1 VALLRKRTYGWPVI
15 RVTNSKEPRFRAGTA
30 AGDESAFLI
39 RAPSAGEIILTGAE
53 MELGSSLS
61 HPAVKRPSK
70 RYNSIMTRWFRQ
82 GVYGFRL
89 AGGPQRAEARRP
101 MPGDS

>member
-1 VALLRKRTYGWPVI
+1 MASLRKRTYGSPVI

-39 RAPSAGEIILTGAE
+39 RAANAGEIILHGAE

-61 HPAVKRPSK
+61 HPAVKRPSR

-82 GVYGFRL
+82 GVYGFRS
-89 AGGPQRAEARRP
+89 AGGLQRAEAP